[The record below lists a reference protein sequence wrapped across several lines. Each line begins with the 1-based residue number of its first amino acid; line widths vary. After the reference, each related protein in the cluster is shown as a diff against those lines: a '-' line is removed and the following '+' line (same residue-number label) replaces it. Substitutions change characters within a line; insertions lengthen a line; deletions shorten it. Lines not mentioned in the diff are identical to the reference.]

1 MAKELDTPTARLFR
15 EFFRRVHLCR
25 PEELVDVAAEEAMAA
40 LNATEVVMY
49 LADHEQTA
57 LIPVPGRHAPARS
70 TQTIEGTL
78 AGRVFASTTLHT
90 SATEDAGRRRVLV
103 PILDGT
109 DRMGILEL
117 VVDAAADGEVS
128 TALLEVLERYAHAV
142 AQAVLSKNQ
151 YGDVFAL
158 VQRSQPMTV
167 GAELLQ
173 SVLPPS
179 TFATDGLVISAMLEP
194 AYSNGGDAFDYAV
207 NGHRV
212 HLAVFDGMGH
222 GLEAAGLATFAVAA
236 YRHSRRLG
244 LALTETYAA
253 MDTAIG
259 SQFGGSRFVTAVLAE
274 LDLRTG
280 ALLCLS
286 AGHPPPFL
294 IRQGRVNKPL
304 EITPATP
311 LGVPSPPDDVSIARE
326 HLEPG
331 DSLLLFTDGLTEA
344 RQPGGGFLTE
354 AGLAEFVQRE
364 AAAQRPAPETLRRL
378 RRAILTHQ
386 DGVLQDDATAM
397 LVDWGRGSE
406 ERLMPQTV
414 R

>member
-1 MAKELDTPTARLFR
+1 MAKELDTSTARLFR

-25 PEELVDVAAEEAMAA
+25 PEELVDVAAEEVMAA
-40 LNATEVVMY
+40 LDATEVLLY
-49 LADHEQTA
+49 LADHEQTT
-57 LIPVPGRHAPARS
+57 LVPVPGRHAPPRS
-70 TQTIEGTL
+70 PQTIEGTL
-78 AGRVFASTTLHT
+78 AGRVFASTMLHT
-90 SATEDAGRRRVLV
+90 TATEDEGRRRVLV
-103 PILDGT
+103 PVLDGT
-109 DRMGILEL
+109 DRMGVLEL
-117 VVDAAADGEVS
+117 VVDAADDGEVS
-128 TALLEVLERYAHAV
+128 TELLEVLERYAHAV

-158 VQRSQPMTV
+158 VQRTQPMTV

-194 AYSNGGDAFDYAV
+194 AYNNGGDAFDYAV

-212 HLAVFDGMGH
+212 HLAVLDGMGH

-253 MDTAIG
+253 MDAAIG
-259 SQFGGSRFVTAVLAE
+259 SQFDGSRFVTAVLAE

-280 ALLCLS
+280 ALLCLC

-304 EITPATP
+304 EVTPATP
-311 LGVPSPPDDVSIARE
+311 LGVPSPPDDVSVAEE

-344 RQPGGGFLTE
+344 RQPGGAFLTE
-354 AGLAEFVQRE
+354 AGLADFVTRE

-397 LVDWGRGSE
+397 LVDWGRGTE

-414 R
+414 K